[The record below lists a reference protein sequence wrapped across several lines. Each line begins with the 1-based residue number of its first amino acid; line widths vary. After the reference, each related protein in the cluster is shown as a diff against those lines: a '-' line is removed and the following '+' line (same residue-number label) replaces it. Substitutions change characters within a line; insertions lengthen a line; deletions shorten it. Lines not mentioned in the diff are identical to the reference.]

1 MDVYKIGVALAVSS
15 NGAQVLGALSHQL
28 LHVNAHVNQLQG
40 GLNRLKVAIGGAF
53 ALAGGIGILTTMK
66 GMVDH
71 GHELVKIQQDMA
83 QAGVKA
89 ADIQEATAKAWEMT
103 AQNKNMSAVEVMK
116 LINDGRMT
124 FGSQHD
130 ATHHVDDFVQAQSFL
145 KAYQGGKHAGHG
157 EGLMREINAAM
168 KSGELAGKISPA
180 EMQEHVKQLVAMKVA
195 YGEGVKVTDYLT
207 AQRAGGVS
215 LRNTKDEFRYGTFP
229 ALVQEN
235 GSGAGVMLMTAFNKI
250 AAGTG
255 NREKS
260 LGQMRDLGLLVDGKY
275 KDTKKGA
282 ELTAPDGI
290 KGADVFAAN
299 PHKWV
304 TDIFKPLID
313 KVTTDPIKQAQM
325 ISGMFPDR
333 NAAKLLT
340 EILQQAPKFDKDARL
355 MQEARQ
361 AQSGGAYVDK
371 SYAGQKQAFTS
382 QVDNLQQILG
392 GAMMGPATEALKKL
406 NEALSGMVQWAKAG
420 ENADKIKA
428 IGVAIAGLGVA
439 LVGTGVTALVIA
451 AGPIAAAVGA
461 IIGGYTALTAAFVAF
476 QPQIMAAVNAVA
488 NVATQIPGKVAE
500 IATAFNAAIAAIP
513 GQVMGAIS
521 AAMSAV
527 GAAIANAIRSI
538 SPFGGGGTP
547 TVPGAKSG
555 KTSNPS
561 DDLPGLGK
569 QGSLKNV
576 VPASGGP
583 PIVVKTAVNLDGRK
597 VAESTVRHMSR
608 ASTNVAS
615 ASGFDSRRGLAS
627 TDMQAS

>member
-28 LHVNAHVNQLQG
+28 LNVNAHVNQLQG

-53 ALAGGIGILTTMK
+53 AVAGGVAILGTMGK
-66 GMVDH
+66 MVEH
-71 GHELVKIQQDMA
+71 GHELVKIQADMA

-124 FGSQHD
+124 FGSQRD

-260 LGQMRDLGLLVDGKY
+260 LGLMRDIGLLEDGKY
-275 KDTKKGA
+275 KNTKKGA
-282 ELTAPDGI
+282 ELTSPDGI
-290 KGADVFAAN
+290 KGASAFAAN

-304 TDIFKPLID
+304 MEVFKPLVD

-340 EILQQAPKFDKDARL
+340 EILQQSPKFEKDGRL
-355 MQEARQ
+355 MQEAYKKQ
-361 AQSGGAYVDK
+361 DGKGYVDN
-371 SYAGQKQAFTS
+371 SYGGQKQAFNA

-392 GAMMGPATEALKKL
+392 GAMVGPATEALKKL
-406 NEALSGMVQWAKAG
+406 NEALSGMAQWAKAA
-420 ENADKIKA
+420 EHADKIKG
-428 IGVAIAGLGVA
+428 IGIAIAGLGAA

-451 AGPIAAAVGA
+451 AGPVAAAVGG
-461 IIGGYTALTAAFVAF
+461 IIAGYSALAGALVAF
-476 QPQIMAAVNAVA
+476 KPQIMGAIEAISGVL
-488 NVATQIPGKVAE
+488 TQIPAKVSAIAGVFVAE
-500 IATAFNAAIAAIP
+500 IGKIP
-513 GQVMGAIS
+513 EMVSGAIS
-521 AAMSAV
+521 AAMTAI
-527 GAAIANAIRSI
+527 GNAIAGALKALN
-538 SPFGGGGTP
+538 PFGGGGTP

-555 KTSNPS
+555 KTSNPG

-569 QGSLKNV
+569 QGALKSAVPPPNAQATV
-576 VPASGGP
+576 VNTK
-583 PIVVKTAVNLDGRK
+583 INLDGRQI
-597 VAESTVRHMSR
+597 AASTVRHMGR

-627 TDMQAS
+627 PDMQAG